1 MLDSPT
7 WSKVYAPHGYLA
19 VEGDLINRASYG
31 KTLELIAKHGA
42 DEFYEG
48 KTASKMVDHIKSQ
61 NGVLT
66 LEDVSR
72 TFETQLTTSVQA
84 VQSHT
89 ISRHPLDLPR
99 KDSLQH
105 FSTIFVSLTWRRQL
119 TILSGLVAMSIL
131 NILEGYDMSAHGC
144 MDDPLNNHRLI
155 EAMKFGFGAR
165 SEITDPRF
173 VNATIHQRFEEIYS
187 KDWAKGIR
195 KRIDDVS
202 EPTGIVAHVRTQPM
216 ILDTTA

>member
-1 MLDSPT
+1 MLESPT

-72 TFETQLTTSVQA
+72 TFEIQLTVSVQA
-84 VQSHT
+84 IQSHT

-105 FSTIFVSLTWRRQL
+105 FCAFFVSLTWR
-119 TILSGLVAMSIL
+119 
-131 NILEGYDMSAHGC
+131 
-144 MDDPLNNHRLI
+144 
-155 EAMKFGFGAR
+155 KGADH
-165 SEITDPRF
+165 S
-173 VNATIHQRFEEIYS
+173 
-187 KDWAKGIR
+187 
-195 KRIDDVS
+195 
-202 EPTGIVAHVRTQPM
+202 
-216 ILDTTA
+216 